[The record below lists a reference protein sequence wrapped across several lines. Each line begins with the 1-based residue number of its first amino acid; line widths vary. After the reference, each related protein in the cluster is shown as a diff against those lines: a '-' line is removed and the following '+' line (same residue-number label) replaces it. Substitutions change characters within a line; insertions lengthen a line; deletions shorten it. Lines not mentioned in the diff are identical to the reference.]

1 MNEITDGVKES
12 SKEMNVGSK
21 AVIETSRTL
30 ESITREI
37 TNGMNEMAAGADQIN
52 AAVNQVSEISS
63 RNKNDI
69 DELIREVDRFKTE

>member
-1 MNEITDGVKES
+1 
-12 SKEMNVGSK
+12 
-21 AVIETSRTL
+21 
-30 ESITREI
+30 
-37 TNGMNEMAAGADQIN
+37 MAAGADQIN